1 MRRSDRALRRSA
13 TSGLLMCARAMASA
27 LAVGGLALGWL
38 ATAAVA
44 PAPVF
49 VPGVAHADDK
59 RPADASLAVEP
70 SFEDTGLSTDVRL
83 IVRKAEIDLRDRGEG
98 PVPLHLHST
107 WFVSLGADTAAQKA
121 HVRLWLARS
130 ARNVVARLD
139 GVDAK
144 LVESLD
150 AADTAANTVA
160 MANTAVAAGT
170 TAVANTPVAADA
182 IAHMAIAADTAVDT
196 SMVAAADTTGHA
208 VASADTSAVTT
219 ANSPADTT
227 AVATGA
233 DTTEHTAV
241 AVTTEPAAVA
251 TTPDT
256 AAPKMADKTADMA
269 AYMTADTS
277 ANIYRLSL
285 RLEPGVERRLE
296 IEYDLAWTK
305 TGRSPYEL
313 AVDCTLAP
321 DSTSG
326 ALHEV
331 EITFHPANP
340 TPLPALAAR
349 PVPYSYAPDS
359 LGWRLANVRPTTRFS
374 IAYAP
379 RVAEQYKD
387 RYLTPLNVRNLDYP
401 WDHSLV
407 SFPAVVSGAA
417 LDSAWSAADRERA
430 ARTLEQLEDAA
441 REANWVKR
449 MITDGRADRLLTPIE
464 KLNVGYCRALM
475 EAIHDSRDPRQMR
488 NALAELRTKYW

>member
-1 MRRSDRALRRSA
+1 
-13 TSGLLMCARAMASA
+13 MCARAAASA
-27 LAVGGLALGWL
+27 LAAGGLALGWL

-44 PAPVF
+44 PAPMF

-107 WFVSLGADTAAQKA
+107 WFVSLGADTAAQQA

-144 LVESLD
+144 LVPSLD
-150 AADTAANTVA
+150 AADTAAESVA
-160 MANTAVAAGT
+160 MANTEVAADS
-170 TAVANTPVAADA
+170 TAVAKTPVAV
-182 IAHMAIAADTAVDT
+182 DTTVVTNANSAVDT
-196 SMVAAADTTGHA
+196 A
-208 VASADTSAVTT
+208 
-219 ANSPADTT
+219 

-241 AVTTEPAAVA
+241 AVTTEPATVA
-251 TTPDT
+251 TTTDT
-256 AAPKMADKTADMA
+256 AAPKTAPKTADMA
-269 AYMTADTS
+269 AYVTADTT

-321 DSTSG
+321 DSASG